1 MDTIL
6 GVEGSVTSTNLVLVD
21 PGAFETTICV
31 SFGKKWSVLVE
42 LVSILSFLD
51 FVVGFVVTVP
61 IVVDLSMADVEEFAV
76 AFCVITFSAFDSVGE
91 TIVEESS
98 VRIVAV
104 VVLVE
109 IVVLAMVDWTE
120 LDFILSADVGK
131 DLWLE
136 IETLGVV
143 GRVTLPVLVVENCV
157 SFLIPLVD

>member
-1 MDTIL
+1 M
-6 GVEGSVTSTNLVLVD
+6 D

-31 SFGKKWSVLVE
+31 SFSKKWSVLVE

-61 IVVDLSMADVEEFAV
+61 IVVDLSMADVEEFAM
-76 AFCVITFSAFDSVGE
+76 AFCVITFSAFDSVE
-91 TIVEESS
+91 AIVEEYSAGK
-98 VRIVAV
+98 VAV

-120 LDFILSADVGK
+120 LDFILSADVVGE
-131 DLWLE
+131 DLLLE

>member
-1 MDTIL
+1 M
-6 GVEGSVTSTNLVLVD
+6 LVD
-21 PGAFETTICV
+21 PGAFETRICV

-51 FVVGFVVTVP
+51 FVVGLVVTVP

-76 AFCVITFSAFDSVGE
+76 DFCVITFSAFDSVGE
-91 TIVEESS
+91 AIVEESS
-98 VRIVAV
+98 AGIVAV

-120 LDFILSADVGK
+120 PDVILSADVVGE

-136 IETLGVV
+136 IETPGVV